1 MFTKTELLEKGVP
14 ADAADEIISA
24 FLDSETDPLLEMQ
37 KALKGDSDSDKEPEE
52 RSLFKA
58 EEGDDEDDKKKDED
72 DEDYDEKYMKKHI
85 KRYMK
90 ENKPTCQRMMKKSGW
105 DSDDDDS
112 PKEGKESKMK
122 KAMDEIDM
130 DSEGAIVE
138 MTDLAPF
145 LVSQTEFND
154 EMVKAI
160 SKLTEQVNYI
170 TEKTDKSF
178 DLMQKAARLQ
188 VKQSEGL
195 NEFLNVPQGRKG
207 TISTGVMA
215 KAVDT
220 NKFTR
225 EDNTIIYSS
234 LMKAVKSGDK
244 DAGMVISAF
253 ESAGHDANRLNN
265 DQKKYIQEI
274 ITKEAN

>member
-1 MFTKTELLEKGVP
+1 
-14 ADAADEIISA
+14 
-24 FLDSETDPLLEMQ
+24 
-37 KALKGDSDSDKEPEE
+37 
-52 RSLFKA
+52 
-58 EEGDDEDDKKKDED
+58 
-72 DEDYDEKYMKKHI
+72 
-85 KRYMK
+85 
-90 ENKPTCQRMMKKSGW
+90 
-105 DSDDDDS
+105 
-112 PKEGKESKMK
+112 
-122 KAMDEIDM
+122 
-130 DSEGAIVE
+130 

-145 LVSQTEFND
+145 LASQSEFNE
-154 EMVKAI
+154 EMVKAV
-160 SKLTEQVNYI
+160 SKLAEQIDCI

-178 DLMQKAARLQ
+178 ELMQKAARLQ
-188 VKQSEGL
+188 VEQSKGL

-207 TISTGVMA
+207 TVSTGVMA

-220 NKFTR
+220 SKFTR

-234 LMKAVKSGDK
+234 LMKAVKNGDK